1 MENDPFSS
9 LIYPL
14 EVLIFNNYVENYQ
27 RGIRYPIYPYIDNIF
42 TIVKLPEG
50 SRQQPF
56 MNYYYWPYIK
66 PYINHILTIY

>member
-42 TIVKLPEG
+42 TIL
-50 SRQQPF
+50 
-56 MNYYYWPYIK
+56 NYQRVVDNNHLWI
-66 PYINHILTIY
+66 ITIDHILTIY